1 MIIKKVWWLAA
12 NASGGPG
19 PGPGPGV
26 PNTVMAYDLD
36 PLNRFVD
43 IYFNHFDEHLA
54 AIVAGDIDLT
64 FTQNGGTATAASVTS
79 ITDFEGNA
87 LSGVF
92 WGVRVNLSYT
102 GNPSGVEELI
112 VEVNTADL
120 SPGVN
125 SITTLLNPTYDSDYQ
140 AVLSYAI
147 SEGYTVPIREFRT
160 VENDWMVAY
169 KASGAFAKDDILLR
183 FSPYGDEN
191 YALIDWKRLIT
202 ITKVQTTGKPF
213 TRYTGFTAG
222 GGYFD
227 TLYTPSTD
235 GVNYTLNDASALHVS
250 LSNVSGTSFIDYG
263 TAHSDANNSKR
274 LRALTF
280 NVNIAAYCLNSGSLS
295 TVAGITTSIGM
306 FLNTRNGS
314 ANTAHDVYIDGV
326 IYDTQNAV
334 SAGVPDQSLIIGAE
348 RIANGTIT
356 NISTRVLSFFALG
369 SEKSGIA
376 LTLYN
381 DENTYVAAAAAV
393 TPEKEIWSYLL
404 TDAIQTDDAN
414 TITTD

>member
-1 MIIKKVWWLAA
+1 MNIKRSWFLFSTG
-12 NASGGPG
+12 SGGTPPDPG
-19 PGPGPGV
+19 L
-26 PNTVMAYDLD
+26 PNSIMSYDLD

-43 IYFNHFDEHLA
+43 IYFNHFDTHIESITA
-54 AIVAGDIDLT
+54 SDIDVSIT
-64 FTQNGGTATAASVTS
+64 GGVATDPVVTS

-92 WGVRVNLSYT
+92 FGIRVNLTYT
-102 GNPSGVEELI
+102 GNPSGVEELNVSI
-112 VEVNTADL
+112 DL
-120 SPGVN
+120 VDFIPGSN
-125 SITTLLNPTYDSDYQ
+125 SVVTILNPTYDSDYQ
-140 AVLSYAI
+140 AVLNYAI
-147 SEGYTVPIREFRT
+147 SQGYTVPIIDYRA
-160 VENDWMVAY
+160 VENDWMIAY
-169 KASGAFAKDDILLR
+169 KASGAFAKDDVLLR

-202 ITKVQTTGKPF
+202 ITKVNTTGKPF
-213 TRYTGFTAG
+213 TRHTGFAAG

-235 GVNYTLNDASALHVS
+235 GVNYTLNDASALHIS
-250 LSNVSGTSFIDYG
+250 LTDISGTTFIDYG
-263 TAHSDANNSKR
+263 TAHSDANASKR
-274 LRALTF
+274 LRSLTRNSTIGAF
-280 NVNIAAYCLNSGSLS
+280 CLNSGSLS
-295 TVAGITTSIGM
+295 TIATIATSVGM
-306 FLNTRNGS
+306 FLNTRNS
-314 ANTAHDVYIDGV
+314 STAASHDVFINGV
-326 IYDTQNAV
+326 IFDTQNAASV
-334 SAGVPDQSLIIGAE
+334 GIPDQSLIVGAE

-369 SEKSGIA
+369 GSKDGIA

-404 TDAIQTDDAN
+404 ADAIQTDDAN